1 MQAEAEIKEAGS
13 PVEAAGEK
21 KPVKAAAKK
30 AAAKKTAATKT
41 AAKKTTA
48 AKTAAKKTAAKKT
61 RAKKEEKGG
70 TLVLVE
76 SPTKAKTIERYL
88 GKGYTV
94 RASMGHLRDLP
105 KSQFGIDVENNFEPK
120 YINIRGKGDLIKAL
134 KKDAAKAD
142 KATKAD
148 KAKK

>member
-1 MQAEAEIKEAGS
+1 M
-13 PVEAAGEK
+13 
-21 KPVKAAAKK
+21 KAAAKK

-142 KATKAD
+142 KVYLASDPDREGEAIAWHLAHLFD
-148 KAKK
+148 IDAA